1 MEATKEGTGL
11 PDQIVPPRLEDAGL
25 EDCALPPDLIK
36 EAFLKA
42 ASAVKSRATSIFT
55 DEDESAECV
64 QEPWP
69 EEAKFA
75 SDKLVGVPPVPGA
88 TDALVGIEMG
98 KETPVSCVAEKG
110 GGVVEEDGD
119 KVVVVGGDV
128 EEKENERG
136 GCLGDG
142 LKKKEENDPVVMPR
156 VAKCS
161 TAYARG
167 SFKDVAPIGHKE
179 RRGFA

>member
-142 LKKKEENDPVVMPR
+142 LKKKEEN
-156 VAKCS
+156 
-161 TAYARG
+161 G
-167 SFKDVAPIGHKE
+167 SEEGWGGGG
-179 RRGFA
+179 RRREANFD